1 MGLMG
6 WSHGAMTVLWAV
18 RKGFMQGPQY
28 KVAIGLYPGCRKVAK
43 LADWHP
49 GVPLTLL
56 LGEDDDWTAP
66 GPCRKLARREGF
78 RTVTYPDAY
87 HGFDM
92 PDAPVKL
99 RKGIASLK
107 KGEAHVG
114 TNEAARAAAIA
125 EVKRIFEAQFGV
137 P

>member
-1 MGLMG
+1 
-6 WSHGAMTVLWAV
+6 
-18 RKGFMQGPQY
+18 
-28 KVAIGLYPGCRKVAK
+28 
-43 LADWHP
+43 
-49 GVPLTLL
+49 
-56 LGEDDDWTAP
+56 
-66 GPCRKLARREGF
+66 
-78 RTVTYPDAY
+78 
-87 HGFDM
+87 M

-114 TNEAARAAAIA
+114 TNEAAREAAIA